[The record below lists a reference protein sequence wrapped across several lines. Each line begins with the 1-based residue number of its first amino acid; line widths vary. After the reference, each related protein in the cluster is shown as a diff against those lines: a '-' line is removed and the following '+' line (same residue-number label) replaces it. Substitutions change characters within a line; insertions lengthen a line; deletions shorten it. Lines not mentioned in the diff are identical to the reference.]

1 MKTSVHTGLT
11 LREAQQSA
19 LAHGHRRAPVA
30 RNYMN
35 GRWELVYA
43 GGDTHP
49 YLVLAGLRLRR
60 AKVAIGER
68 FRRLATR
75 LQDRV
80 AKEVRQ

>member
-1 MKTSVHTGLT
+1 MKTSIHTGLT

-19 LAHGHRRAPVA
+19 
-30 RNYMN
+30 
-35 GRWELVYA
+35 LVYA